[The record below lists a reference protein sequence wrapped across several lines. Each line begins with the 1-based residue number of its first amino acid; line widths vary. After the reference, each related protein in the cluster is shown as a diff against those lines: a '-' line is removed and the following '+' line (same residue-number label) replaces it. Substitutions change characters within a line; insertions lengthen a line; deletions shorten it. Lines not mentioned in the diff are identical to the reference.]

1 MPGVPEDDRL
11 EDHVTPADLAA
22 VVADWCEAHG
32 VGRVD
37 LAIALLGAEVANTG
51 GDYALGEGLHAWATI
66 GDGARHLTPNT
77 QRIECQRRAAAL
89 AVAAM
94 RCDLEGR

>member
-1 MPGVPEDDRL
+1 
-11 EDHVTPADLAA
+11 VTPADLAA

-37 LAIALLGAEVANTG
+37 LAIALLGAEVPTG
-51 GDYALGEGLHAWATI
+51 PRQQPLIAGSDYASHMDLYAIATVDV
-66 GDGARHLTPNT
+66 GDGYHLT
-77 QRIECQRRAAAL
+77 QERHECQRRAAAI